1 MGRVADL
8 LNFGPISPFRIRT
21 KLLLLALT
29 TLALPWAG
37 CQYAREM
44 ETVLRES
51 EQQSLLAVATTI
63 AGSLKGR
70 QELLF
75 RADSLSAL
83 DAGNARDITPVV
95 LSGAPL
101 IDGRPDEWDVNARN
115 ALRVAGPGNDGLR
128 LLAATHER
136 WLYLALLVRDD
147 HLVFDSSEVSPL
159 DPANIGDRIW
169 LAFDDKRGGQQRLFF
184 GSTGPGRVR
193 ARRIETREYGREE
206 AVEEPRISA
215 VWQRPRENFARESPA
230 RDSGYVLEMSIPLS
244 LVGQHIGVEIDDRD
258 RRGGPRSSYGTLDIA
273 DLRATGRLIAAS
285 PDLND
290 HLRQFAQPG
299 VELTVA
305 SSTGAVLT
313 RLDAPALPGDF
324 TRLRGFLPRMYRLF
338 LDGGAIP
345 RSVSQQE
352 RERAAQELTAR
363 AVLGKP
369 ESTLFAGPYEN
380 RVIVAAA
387 APIYAADGK
396 RVIGVIQLAQT
407 ADRWLTLRDQALT
420 RLLNLTLFVTLLA
433 VGAAFWFAGR
443 MTLRIS
449 RLGHAAETALS
460 REGSVARELPESG
473 AKDELGDLSRS
484 FSSLLGR
491 LDEYTGYLRTL
502 AGKLAHEIR
511 TPLTIVRSSLENLE
525 SEAQAAKDQPG
536 LGENA
541 RIYIARAREG
551 SERLGAIL
559 TAMGAATR
567 VEEAIAHSERQRFDL
582 GSLVRETVGAYGSAF
597 PQRRFACEI
606 PPDPVQMTGAP
617 DLIVQMLD
625 KLVDN
630 AVDFSAEGATISIV
644 LRVEEDHVE
653 LSVANPG
660 PPLPPEAATR
670 LFESLWQSRAEADAA
685 LQRLRPH
692 FGLGLYIVRL
702 IAEFHGGS
710 ARAADLPDHAGA
722 IFTVRLTRRFRD
734 REFGHLQP
742 T

>member
-1 MGRVADL
+1 VGRVADL
-8 LNFGPISPFRIRT
+8 LNFGPISPFRLRT

-75 RADSLSAL
+75 RADSLPAL
-83 DAGNARDITPVV
+83 DASNARDITPVV

-101 IDGRPDEWDVNARN
+101 IDGRADEWDTNARN
-115 ALRVAGPGNDGLR
+115 LVRVAGPGSDGLR

-147 HLVFDSSEVSPL
+147 HLVFDASEITPL
-159 DPANIGDRIW
+159 DSATIGDRIW

-184 GSTGPGRVR
+184 AGSGPGRVR

-206 AVEEPRISA
+206 AVEEPRINA
-215 VWQRPRENFARESPA
+215 VWQRAREGAGREGTAQGS
-230 RDSGYVLEMSIPLS
+230 YVLEVSVPLS
-244 LVGQHIGVEIDDRD
+244 LVGQHIGVGIDDRD
-258 RRGGPRSSYGTLDIA
+258 RRGGPRSSYGTLDTS

-290 HLRQFAQPG
+290 HLRQFSQPG

-345 RSVSQQE
+345 RSVTQQQ

-363 AVLGKP
+363 AVKGKP

-387 APIYAADGK
+387 APIRAADGK

-407 ADRWLTLRDQALT
+407 ADRWLTLRDRALT
-420 RLLNLTLFVTLLA
+420 RLLNLTLFVTLFA

-449 RLGHAAETALS
+449 RLGSAAETALG
-460 REGSVARELPESG
+460 REGSLARELPE
-473 AKDELGDLSRS
+473 ADARDELGDLSRS

-491 LDEYTGYLRTL
+491 LNEYTGYLRTL

-525 SEAQAAKDQPG
+525 SEANASG
-536 LGENA
+536 GMGENA
-541 RIYIARAREG
+541 RTYLARAREG

-582 GSLVRETVGAYGSAF
+582 GVLVRETVEAYGGAF

-606 PPDPVQMTGAP
+606 PADPVVMNGAP
-617 DLIVQMLD
+617 ELIVQMLD

-630 AVDFSAEGATISIV
+630 AVDFSAEGATISVI
-644 LRVEEDHVE
+644 LKADEDHAE

-670 LFESLWQSRAEADAA
+670 LFESLWQSRAEADK
-685 LQRLRPH
+685 RPH

-702 IAEFHGGS
+702 IAEFHGGT
-710 ARAADLPDHAGA
+710 ARAADLPGQSGA
-722 IFTVRLTRRFRD
+722 EFTVRLTR
-734 REFGHLQP
+734 
-742 T
+742 

>member
-8 LNFGPISPFRIRT
+8 LNFGPISPFRLRT

-101 IDGRPDEWDVNARN
+101 IDGRADEWDSNARGIV
-115 ALRVAGPGNDGLR
+115 RVAGPGNDGLR

-147 HLVFDSSEVSPL
+147 HLVFDASEVTPL
-159 DPANIGDRIW
+159 DAGTIGDRIW

-184 GSTGPGRVR
+184 SATAAGRIL
-193 ARRIETREYGREE
+193 ARRIETREFGREE
-206 AVEEPRISA
+206 TVEETRISA
-215 VWQRPRENFARESPA
+215 VWQRTRDSGAA
-230 RDSGYVLEMSIPLS
+230 RDGGYVLEMSIPLS
-244 LVGQHIGVEIDDRD
+244 LVGQHIGIEIDDRD
-258 RRGGPRSSYGTLDIA
+258 RRGGPRSSYGTLDTS

-290 HLRQFAQPG
+290 HLRQFSQPG

-305 SSTGAVLT
+305 SSSGAVLT

-352 RERAAQELTAR
+352 RERAAQDLTAR
-363 AVLGKP
+363 AVRGKP

-407 ADRWLTLRDQALT
+407 ADRWLTLRDRALT
-420 RLLNLTLFVTLLA
+420 RLLNLTLFVTLFA

-449 RLGHAAETALS
+449 RLGAAAETALG
-460 REGSVARELPESG
+460 REGSLARDLPESE
-473 AKDELGDLSRS
+473 ARDELGDLSRS

-491 LDEYTGYLRTL
+491 LNEYTGYLRTL

-511 TPLTIVRSSLENLE
+511 TPLTIIRSSLENLE
-525 SEAQAAKDQPG
+525 SEANAAGGMGD
-536 LGENA
+536 NA
-541 RIYIARAREG
+541 RTYIARAREG

-582 GSLVRETVGAYGSAF
+582 AALVRATVEAYGAAF
-597 PQRRFACEI
+597 PQRRFACQVPTEPI
-606 PPDPVQMTGAP
+606 NMNGAP

-630 AVDFSAEGATISIV
+630 AVDFSADGATITV
-644 LRVEEDHVE
+644 AVTHDGDHAEV
-653 LSVANPG
+653 SVANPG
-660 PPLPPEAATR
+660 SALPPEGAAK
-670 LFESLWQSRAEADAA
+670 LFESLWQSRADADAP

-702 IAEFHGGS
+702 IAEFHHGS
-710 ARAADLPDHAGA
+710 ARAANLPDGSGA
-722 IFTVRLTRRFRD
+722 IFTVRLTR
-734 REFGHLQP
+734 
-742 T
+742 

>member
-1 MGRVADL
+1 VSRLGDL
-8 LNFGPISPFRIRT
+8 IKTGPISGFRLRT

-44 ETVLRES
+44 ESVLREN
-51 EQQSLLAVATTI
+51 EQQSLLAVTSTI

-75 RADSLSAL
+75 RADSLPGEQAS
-83 DAGNARDITPVV
+83 NSRDITPVV

-101 IDGRPDEWDVNARN
+101 IDGMADEWDADARN
-115 ALRVAGPGNDGLR
+115 VLRVAGPGNDSLQ

-136 WLYLALLVRDD
+136 WLYIALLVHDNRW
-147 HLVFDSSEVSPL
+147 VFDSSEMSPL
-159 DPANIGDRIW
+159 DSDNIGDRVW

-184 GSTGPGRVR
+184 GSTGPGAVR
-193 ARRIETREYGREE
+193 GRRIETLEYGREA
-206 AVEEPRISA
+206 AVEEPRIGG
-215 VWQRPRENFARESPA
+215 VWQRS
-230 RDSGYVLEMSIPLS
+230 RDGWVMEISVPLS
-244 LVGQHIGVEIDDRD
+244 MVGQHLGVLIDDRD
-258 RRGGPRSSYGTLDIA
+258 KRGAARSSYGTLEVS

-299 VELTVA
+299 IELTVA
-305 SSTGAVLT
+305 SDTGAVLT
-313 RLDAPALPGDF
+313 RLDAPALPGDY
-324 TRLRGFLPRMYRLF
+324 TRMRGFLPRMYRLF

-345 RSVSQQE
+345 RSVSQAE
-352 RERAAQELTAR
+352 RERSAQELTQRVAR
-363 AVLGKP
+363 GKP
-369 ESTLFAGPYEN
+369 ETDLFAGRYEN
-380 RVIVAAA
+380 SVIVAAA
-387 APIYAADGK
+387 APIYSADGK

-407 ADRWLTLRDQALT
+407 ADRWLTLRDRALT
-420 RLLNLTLFVTLLA
+420 RLLNLTLFVTLFA

-449 RLGHAAETALS
+449 RLGAASETALG
-460 REGSVARELPESG
+460 REGNVSRLLPESE
-473 AKDELGDLSRS
+473 ARDELGDLSRS

-511 TPLTIVRSSLENLE
+511 TPLTIIRSSLENLE
-525 SEAQAAKDQPG
+525 SESTSDNAK
-536 LGENA
+536 
-541 RIYIARAREG
+541 IYIARAREG

-559 TAMGAATR
+559 SAMGAATK

-582 GSLVRETVGAYGSAF
+582 AALVRATVAAYGTAF
-597 PQRRFACEI
+597 PNRRFAGDVPGE
-606 PPDPVQMTGAP
+606 PVHMTGAP
-617 DLIVQMLD
+617 ELIVQMLD

-630 AVDFSAEGATISIV
+630 AVDFSADGATITIV
-644 LRVEEDHVE
+644 LRADGEHAEV
-653 LSVANPG
+653 SVANPG

-670 LFESLWQSRAEADAA
+670 LFESLWQSRAEADTP
-685 LQRLRPH
+685 QGRLRPH

-702 IAEFHGGS
+702 IAEFHGGT
-710 ARAADLPDHAGA
+710 ARAANLPGDSGA
-722 IFTVRLTRRFRD
+722 IFTVRLTRW
-734 REFGHLQP
+734 
-742 T
+742 